1 MSKENE
7 VTEEVTEKEESNETQ
22 EQETVQEESVTND
35 EVDPIEREVQE
46 RLAKMKSN
54 MDRMA
59 SERDEALRKAVEIE
73 QKQKQDQIQRLEEEG
88 KLQEALEMKLAEA
101 QARLK
106 VFEEENIKLNRD
118 SVVNSA
124 LGGLDFRNERSRQMA
139 YRDIVEQLVQ
149 NDDGLWVHKTGTNIQ
164 DFIKTYSKNEDNSF
178 LFRVKANT
186 GAGTANNSGAPSMDQ
201 KKSIGEMTTEE
212 VLALAAKGQLGNY
225 SY

>member
-1 MSKENE
+1 MSEENKIENE
-7 VTEEVTEKEESNETQ
+7 VNET
-22 EQETVQEESVTND
+22 ETEESVQQEEETQQTSSE
-35 EVDPIEREVQE
+35 EVDDPVEKAVQE
-46 RLAKMKSN
+46 RLAQMKSN
-54 MDRMA
+54 MDRMVK
-59 SERDEALRKAVEIE
+59 ERDEALKKAVEIE

-164 DFIKTYSKNEDNSF
+164 DFVTSYSKNEDNSF

-201 KKSIGEMTTEE
+201 KKSIGEMTTE
-212 VLALAAKGQLGNY
+212 
-225 SY
+225 